1 VIVEGGGE
9 VATAFLGDGFIE
21 RLVLCYAP
29 LISGQAGVAW
39 YQDGRGPHWLAR
51 GELMLKDA
59 MTLDDDL
66 VLIYDS
72 RKIGEY
78 LAAVTEEETIVHWAR

>member
-1 VIVEGGGE
+1 
-9 VATAFLGDGFIE
+9 
-21 RLVLCYAP
+21 
-29 LISGQAGVAW
+29 
-39 YQDGRGPHWLAR
+39 
-51 GELMLKDA
+51 MLRNA
-59 MTLDDDL
+59 MAMDDDL